1 MAQKTNL
8 NVSPYYDDFDTSKNF
23 HKVLYRPG
31 FAVQAR
37 ELTTQQSILQNQVEE
52 MGRNI
57 FKEGA
62 IISGGEVG
70 MDKQYYAVKVQGTF
84 NTTDITSNISSYTDT
99 VITGASSGVSAKVV
113 GTVAASGDDPIT
125 LFVKY
130 LNPDLT
136 GEQYVFTDGENI
148 AADSAIG
155 SFVAGQ
161 ESLTLQS
168 SSATAIGSAV
178 TVASGTYFVRG
189 HFVNVTEQTL
199 ILDKYGNTPSYR
211 IGFTVTEDLVT
222 PEEDTT
228 LYDNATGTSNENAA
242 GAHRLKISLTLSK
255 LSLTDTNDTNFVEIM
270 RVNLG
275 NVLSASRNTEY
286 AVLGETLARR
296 TYDESGHYIVRDFK
310 PDARE
315 TLNDGI
321 NNGVFETGTTTDSG
335 NAASEDLLTLHLTP
349 GKAYVAGYEIEKSH
363 PTFIDIRKP
372 RTTEN
377 VDNAIT
383 PVEVGNTIVVEN
395 VFGSP
400 DISPETPGSIDEPF
414 MEVSLHDNFTISK
427 VTGTTGGPGR
437 GTETDSILTEDGGK
451 IGVARVRSFDSAANN
466 STVTDFLSN
475 SADNDSTFNLGL
487 FDIKMFTE
495 IDFSGVVTTSEFA
508 AGAKITGANSGAT
521 GFVHSVSSDAVYLT
535 NVNGIFSSGE
545 KVKSS
550 ASTQSDELVH
560 ENGTTTDLTISAV
573 ESFDISQV
581 RQVFM
586 NDDDSNQANF
596 SADCT
601 MQSRFSLTGTVSL
614 TRNTNTLV
622 GQNTLFNTE
631 LKAGDV
637 LEVPTGANSA
647 TEKIVIETVTDNT
660 TATYFCIQGGAVVN
674 TSNTTRSTGTATF
687 TATGAFTATSGS
699 VLSGSGSRTVV
710 FKDHAV
716 NGYNG
721 KATITYAS
729 NNTVT
734 YSVNSGITTPDT
746 SGAGNADI
754 VLISSNVTSVGAVRT
769 RTKINDVNKNILLR
783 KTVKKYAKSML
794 TVDNDGVSQT
804 SYTFKKQFIIT
815 SNASGQIV
823 LTAGTNET
831 FNALSN
837 SNYTITVLDDGSGGC
852 DDGDI
857 IDIDDMTSSV
867 LSGDSKTAT
876 ITDTTVFGT
885 SSDCVVKVTATITK
899 TSAQQ
904 KNKTNNPAHLVI
916 VDNNGVGGGAEYG
929 TSAHHKEISLG
940 RSDVYK
946 IRAIYESAN
955 SSTDPIV
962 PQFTGTVSSG
972 TFTKGER
979 IKGAT
984 SGALGSLI
992 NTGPTTFFFV
1002 QVSTKTFS
1010 DGETFTGLTSGAT
1023 GVVTTV
1029 TAGDTVVT
1037 SNYVLDDGMRDSYYD
1052 ISRIIRKT
1060 NVDVPIG
1067 KLLIV
1072 CDHFTHGTGDF
1083 FNVDSYSN
1091 IDYKEIPTYLAT
1103 RVDTEQRQPRGRFL
1117 LHDSIDFRPTVA
1129 NASTLTAV
1137 TTSSQSLSTER
1148 VDSYTFNFAQ
1158 RNFSASGSVVSNIP
1172 QDNSN
1177 FQYDLDFYVG
1187 RTDSVFL
1194 TKDKQFVVKEGL
1206 DVEVEITEPPK
1217 PLAENEAMKIVDVLM
1232 QPYVKEP
1239 EQDIFLRIQKNNRFT
1254 MRDIG
1259 RLENRIERLE
1269 DYTTLNLLEAE
1280 TENFQVLDANG
1291 FDRFK
1296 SGFVVDNFTGHKT
1309 GDVSHQDYS
1318 CSIDYENKTLR
1329 PKYSMKN
1336 VALIEKNTN
1345 STARANDGY
1354 SKIGDQCMLPFTS
1367 VETVG
1372 NKFATRVESAQAAYF
1387 FTWVGVLEL
1396 DPSGDEWFEVNKLP
1410 QIVINL
1416 EGNFDQILQA
1426 AGGEDALGT
1435 IWNAWE
1441 TISSGV
1447 IGTTTAGW
1455 GRGGLWELV
1464 LTDQVR
1470 NGTRTFVTE
1479 VNDHKPIGNELIRQD
1494 VVPFIRSRNVTFRA
1508 SKMKP
1513 KVRVYPFFDRQYVG
1527 DFCVPDGGKPGG
1539 TLTTITLPET
1549 PNWTAVGKI
1558 RFGYDNTDQ
1567 ANDYVA
1573 KIMSSDSEYGFN
1585 TVGQFSL
1592 HTTINIARGS
1602 NAFYTYDFTTAAE
1615 GVVGPNIQGEKFWRI
1630 QIERAIDPI
1639 HTCAGHRLYGV
1650 EFFNADA
1657 TTNIDLTQFCSVVQ
1671 FQNLTN
1677 PSASIDGVVPP
1688 VGAVTP
1694 GNIGRQEEMRDSVL
1708 QITYNLFTGTRTLT
1722 PESGTVQK
1730 LLPPGED
1737 GNVFITG
1744 PTGSISGVF
1753 TIPDPNAPGNP
1764 SFKTGERQFRLTAS
1778 RINEADD
1785 VNLEGVETYAEGIY
1799 TARGFLNTI
1808 EETVTRTRNGQLFQE
1823 EVFEA
1828 RSFQHRGRTLIQP
1841 WDPLAQS
1848 FIVDSV
1854 GGEFITKVDL
1864 FFQEKDERV
1873 PVTVQIREMR
1883 DGYPTEKLLPLA
1895 SKTLESSE
1903 ILLSDDAT
1911 VATTFEF
1918 ESPIY
1923 VADHSEYALVIKTD
1937 SRDYKLWIS
1946 KLGDADIDTGTIVND
1961 QPYLGV
1967 LFKSQNNRTW
1977 NAYQDEDIKFSLYR
1991 AKFDT
1996 SKTSNLV
2003 LTNAPTEDRTL
2014 KENSLESLASSGVV
2028 KVTHRNHHMYATNN
2042 NVTISGVSS
2051 GVSTTLNG
2059 AFGASDTSLTLTS
2072 NTGFPGSGSVRLKI
2086 TVPRDSTTG
2095 AIREDEI
2102 FSGTIS
2108 GSSVTSITRPTGAIA
2123 HTSGAAIE
2131 LYEIDGIP
2139 LDQINRTHTSIG
2151 NIQIDSYT
2159 FTTANSAATQTATA
2173 TTAANATS
2181 GIKFGGST
2189 TVASENAMMDVMKP
2203 LVSNVE
2209 YPNTKITANIRTTT
2223 ATSVSGNQ
2231 TSFNLQSTSSQ
2242 RPIVLGR
2249 NYYYDVPR
2257 LVASTINETNE
2268 LNSSKSFFLNLTMTS
2283 EFDNLSPVIDLDR
2296 ASIAAVTHRL
2306 NNVQSSSDVYPTAL
2320 FVPATEPEGDSL
2332 EAIYL
2337 TRQVQMK
2344 SAANQINVKFD
2355 AVRPATSTIDV
2366 MFKTLRTDDSSD
2378 FNDVGYTFFNTNGQ
2392 PDITTNSSTTRD
2404 DFVEHEYSAKE
2415 LADFNAFQIKIR
2427 MRGTDSTNPPI
2438 IKRLRVVA
2446 TG

>member
-84 NTTDITSNISSYTDT
+84 NTTDITSNISSYVDK
-99 VITGASSGVSAKVV
+99 VITGATSGVSAKVV
-113 GTVAASGDDPIT
+113 GTAAASGDDPIT

-136 GEQYVFTDGENI
+136 GETFVFSNGENLT
-148 AADSAIG
+148 ANGAVG
-155 SFVAGQ
+155 SFIAGQ
-161 ESLTLQS
+161 ESLTCQS
-168 SSATAIGSAV
+168 TDATAIGSAV
-178 TVASGTYFVRG
+178 TVAAGTYFVRG
-189 HFVNVTEQTL
+189 IFVNVTEQTL
-199 ILDKYGNTPSYR
+199 VLDKYGNTPSYR

-222 PEEDTT
+222 PEEDST

-242 GAHRLKISLTLSK
+242 GAHRLKVSLTLSK

-315 TLNDGI
+315 TLSDGI
-321 NNGVFETGTTTDSG
+321 NNGIFESGATTDSG
-335 NAASEDLLTLHLTP
+335 NTASEDLLTLHLTP

-372 RTTEN
+372 RTTDN

-395 VFGSP
+395 AFGSP

-414 MEVSLHDNFTISK
+414 MEVSLHDNFTASK

-437 GTETDSILTEDGGK
+437 GIETDSILTEDGGK
-451 IGVARVRSFDSAANN
+451 IGVARVRSFDSSANN

-495 IDFSGVVTTSEFA
+495 IDFSGVVTSSEFA

-545 KVKSS
+545 KAKSS
-550 ASTQSDELVH
+550 ASTQSDEFVH
-560 ENGTTTDLTISAV
+560 QNGTTTDLTISAI

-601 MQSRFSLTGTVSL
+601 MQSRFTLTGTVSL

-637 LEVPTGANSA
+637 LEVPTGAASA
-647 TEKIVIETVTDNT
+647 TEKIVIESVTNNT
-660 TATYFCIQGGAVVN
+660 SATYFCIQGGAVVN
-674 TSNTTRSTGTATF
+674 TSNTTRSSGTATF
-687 TATGAFTATSGS
+687 TATGAFTATTGS

-710 FKDHAV
+710 FKDHAI

-729 NNTVT
+729 NNTAT
-734 YSVNSGITTPDT
+734 YPVNSGITTPDT
-746 SGAGNADI
+746 AGTGNSDI
-754 VLISSNVTSVGAVRT
+754 VLISTDVTSVGAVRT

-783 KTVKKYAKSML
+783 KTVKKYAKTML
-794 TVDNDGVSQT
+794 TTDNNGVSQT
-804 SYTFKKQFIIT
+804 SYTFKKQFIVT

-823 LTAGTNET
+823 ITAGTNET

-837 SNYTITVLDDGSGGC
+837 TNYAITILDDGSGGC
-852 DDGDI
+852 NDGDI
-857 IDIDDMTSSV
+857 IDIDDMTSAV
-867 LSGDSKTAT
+867 LAGDSKTAT

-885 SSDCVVKVTATITK
+885 SSDCVVKVTATISK
-899 TSAQQ
+899 TTAQQ

-916 VDNNGVGGGAEYG
+916 VDNNGVGGGVQYG

-940 RSDVYK
+940 RTDVYK

-955 SSTDPIV
+955 ASTDPLV

-979 IKGAT
+979 IKGTT
-984 SGALGSLI
+984 SGAIGSLI
-992 NTGPTTFFFV
+992 NTGPTTFFYV
-1002 QVSTKTFS
+1002 LLSNKNFS

-1023 GVVTTV
+1023 GTTTVV

-1129 NASTLTAV
+1129 NDDTISTV

-1148 VDSYTFNFAQ
+1148 VNDYTFNFAQ
-1158 RNFSASGSVVSNIP
+1158 RNFSAAGSIVSNIP

-1206 DVEVEITEPPK
+1206 DVETEITEPPK
-1217 PLAENEAMKIVDVLM
+1217 PLSENEAMKIVDVLM

-1318 CSIDYENKTLR
+1318 CAIDYENRTLR

-1336 VALIEKNTN
+1336 VALIEQNED

-1387 FTWVGVLEL
+1387 FAWVGVLEL

-1447 IGTTTAGW
+1447 IGQTSAGW

-1513 KVRVYPFFDRQYVG
+1513 KTRVYPFFDRQYIG

-1549 PNWTAVGKI
+1549 PNWTAIGKI
-1558 RFGYDNTDQ
+1558 RFGYDNNDT
-1567 ANDYVA
+1567 AHDYVA

-1592 HTTINIARGS
+1592 HTTINISRNS

-1630 QIERAIDPI
+1630 QIERAEDPI

-1677 PSASIDGVVPP
+1677 PSATIDGIVPP
-1688 VGAVTP
+1688 VGAETP
-1694 GNIGRQEEMRDSVL
+1694 GTARDSVL
-1708 QITYNLFTGTRTLT
+1708 QITYNLFTGTRTQT

-1737 GNVFITG
+1737 GNNFITG

-1753 TIPDPNAPGNP
+1753 SIPDPNAPGNP
-1764 SFKTGERQFRLTAS
+1764 AFKTGERQFRLTSS

-1823 EVFEA
+1823 EVFES

-1864 FFQEKDERV
+1864 YFQEKDERV

-1903 ILLSDDAT
+1903 ILLSDNAT
-1911 VATTFEF
+1911 TATTFEF

-1923 VADHSEYALVIKTD
+1923 VADHSEYALVVKTD

-2003 LTNAPTEDRTL
+2003 LTNDSVETRTL
-2014 KENSLESLASSGVV
+2014 KQNSLESLASSGVV
-2028 KVTHRNHHMYATNN
+2028 KVTHRNHHMYATTN
-2042 NVTISGVSS
+2042 NVAISGVSS

-2095 AIREDEI
+2095 DIREDEI

-2108 GSSVTSITRPTGAIA
+2108 GSAVTSITRPTGAIA
-2123 HTSGAAIE
+2123 HSSGAGIE

-2139 LDQINRTHTSIG
+2139 LDQINRTHTAVG
-2151 NIQIDSYT
+2151 NVGIDSYT
-2159 FTTANSAATQTATA
+2159 ITTANTLATQTATA
-2173 TTAANATS
+2173 TTASNATS
-2181 GIKFGGST
+2181 GIKFGDST
-2189 TVASENAMMDVMKP
+2189 TVVTENAMMDVMKP

-2223 ATSVSGNQ
+2223 ATSVDGTQ
-2231 TSFNLQSTSSQ
+2231 TSFNLQSTSAS

-2249 NYYYDVPR
+2249 NYYFDVPR
-2257 LVASTINETNE
+2257 MITSTINETNE
-2268 LNSSKSFFLNLTMTS
+2268 LNSSKSFFLTLTMTS
-2283 EFDNLSPVIDLDR
+2283 EFDNLTPVIDLDR
-2296 ASIAAVTHRL
+2296 ASIATVTHRL
-2306 NNVQSSSDVYPTAL
+2306 NNIQSSSDVYPTTL
-2320 FVPATEPEGDSL
+2320 YVPATEPEGDSL

-2404 DFVEHEYSAKE
+2404 DFIEHEYSAKD